1 MLEQLFSAMGAGFCV
16 ALLMV
21 IAKDYVQSRA
31 ALCFMVLIIAAMSFM
46 LHDWLPPRLQ
56 TYNYLIQS
64 ASPAF
69 FWFSCR
75 LIFLDGVRFPLWGL
89 VIAVYSFTAPVG
101 KIILELAGFGSESWV
116 HLFGRELPQYCEYAL
131 IILGL
136 SDLWSNWQDDLVEA
150 RRKLRWAIMGAAGLS
165 LGWAVFSFNLQWG
178 NHASRILAIDLSLLI
193 IMWFLFKSRTEI
205 WQPTRLSHQVI
216 AVSVANEVEVP
227 AESLGQKEEILVV
240 SEEADSLS
248 EELVLINQAMDEG
261 FYRRENLTLKDLAV
275 EVNLPEYK
283 VRAVINKQLGYR
295 NFNEYINKY
304 RIDEAAQRLKQEPD
318 TPISNI
324 ALDVGYR
331 TLSSFNRA
339 FKKHKETT
347 PTAFREGCGV

>member
-21 IAKDYVQSRA
+21 IAKDYVKSRA
-31 ALCFMVLIIAAMSFM
+31 ALCFMALIFAAMSFL
-46 LHDWLPPRLQ
+46 LHDWLPAWLRS
-56 TYNYLIQS
+56 YNYLIQS

-89 VIAVYSFTAPVG
+89 IIAVYSFTAPVG
-101 KIILELAGFGSESWV
+101 KIILELTGYGAESWV
-116 HLFGRELPQYCEYAL
+116 HLLGREVPQYCEYAL

-136 SDLWSNWQDDLVEA
+136 SDLWSNWQDDLVES

-165 LGWAVFSFNLQWG
+165 LGWAVFSFNLGWG

-193 IMWFLFKSRTEI
+193 IMWFLFRSRTEI
-205 WQPTRLSHQVI
+205 WQPIRLLHQP
-216 AVSVANEVEVP
+216 VAAQVVQDSAGP
-227 AESLGQKEEILVV
+227 AEPSAGPDPE
-240 SEEADSLS
+240 SEEEPMKLS
-248 EELVLINQAMDEG
+248 EELIQINQAMELG
-261 FYRRENLTLKDLAV
+261 FYRRENLTLKDLAL
-275 EVNLPEYK
+275 EVSLPEYK
-283 VRAVINKQLGYR
+283 VRAVINKELGYR
-295 NFNEYINKY
+295 NFNEYINEY
-304 RIDEAAQRLKQEPD
+304 RINEAASRLAQEPE

-347 PTAFREGCGV
+347 PTAFREEFGA